1 MRRYETIFI
10 VGETLADEQ
19 VREITERLQGVIAKQ
34 GGKVVRTDNWGRR
47 TLAYELG
54 KSRRGNYVLVV
65 WVGAPE
71 AVAEAERTLHF
82 NELVLRYHTVK
93 AADDVDIAAAQ
104 PEESQPA
111 PADIFGERA
120 LPRREFT
127 EGAESEEAAEEPIA

>member
-10 VGETLADEQ
+10 VSETLADEQ
-19 VREITERLQGVIAKQ
+19 VREITERLHGVIAKQ

-71 AVAEAERTLHF
+71 AVVESERSLHF

-93 AADDVDIAAAQ
+93 VADGIDPATVQA
-104 PEESQPA
+104 EETKPA
-111 PADIFGERA
+111 PADIFGERQA
-120 LPRREFT
+120 PRREFV
-127 EGAESEEAAEEPIA
+127 EGAESEEAAEESIA